1 MMRACFLA
9 RPTMLHQIVA
19 FLLDIVASL
28 LTGACLLRA
37 YMQAQRAPFGNPLG
51 QLVLALSDWLVLP
64 LRRGLRLRAASWD
77 WGSLL
82 AAFLLQLLH
91 MTLLWLLLGLHG
103 KALVLPWLAL
113 CGVLRMALLCL
124 MGIVLV
130 YAILSWVQP
139 HAPMFGVAQ
148 RLANPLLRPLRRAMP
163 LVGGVDLSALLL
175 LMLAQ
180 VALMVLEYVRA
191 AGLLSG

>member
-1 MMRACFLA
+1 
-9 RPTMLHQIVA
+9 MLHQIVA
-19 FLLDIVASL
+19 FLLDVVASL

-51 QLVLALSDWLVLP
+51 QLVFALSDWLVLP
-64 LRRGLRLRAASWD
+64 LRRRLRIRAAWD
-77 WGSLL
+77 WVSLL

-91 MTLLWLLLGLHG
+91 MTLLWMLVGLHG
-103 KALVLPWLAL
+103 KVPLVLPWLAL
-113 CGVLRMALLCL
+113 CGMLRMALLCL
-124 MGIVLV
+124 MGLVLV

-148 RLANPLLRPLRRAMP
+148 RLANPLLRPLRRIMP
-163 LVGGVDLSALLL
+163 LVGGVDLSALVLL
-175 LMLAQ
+175 VLAQ

-191 AGLLSG
+191 AGLLMQ